1 MALLETYPVGTTV
14 RVGVSS
20 ITYKIVHIGN
30 PDPSLYDP
38 SCDGIWMWQY
48 SPMPSRR
55 WNYQYNKSYA
65 SSEINEYMQAMSL
78 GEELD
83 KTIKWVKIPYAE
95 GEASTVVYSGAEGLS
110 AQWFLLSAREIGTD
124 NSSVHIDGAKLD
136 YFEEGNTETA
146 NVKRILNTSESNAIW
161 WTRTPIRGNST
172 AVYDVLPSGSINAIN
187 CTNRCYVAPAFIL
200 PYNRILVND
209 DGTLTVKPPATLGEL
224 ELKDKITFG
233 KIYDAPIVWEIGDK
247 NHAGYPANSVTLV
260 TNQIIKLLC
269 FDAKESA
276 NSNSD
281 RRSYG
286 NNRYI
291 YSNLRQWLNSAAAAG
306 AWYTAQHSADAAPT
320 SGNVWSG
327 YNAYDG
333 LAGFLNAFTADERAA
348 LLDTTITVGKS
359 STDGGGT
366 ETCTD
371 KIFPLSCTE
380 VGLSGDHTCGS
391 KLAIFSDNSSRIA
404 TVTAECVAN
413 SNYNSNPAAN
423 AAWYYWLRD
432 AYAGSASRARS
443 VNTDG
448 TLGWIN
454 AYFGDG
460 GLRPAC
466 NLSADTPIIPLA
478 DGTYAVAPTMPK
490 ATGDLPV
497 GALVNAQFTDGTS
510 KQCIAVNQ
518 GIPENSA
525 LYDAS
530 CNGTWML
537 FKECTEK
544 RAWHSSNVNDYEN
557 STIHAYLNGE
567 FAGNLDGE
575 FLKSVL
581 QVKLPYR
588 QNGGS
593 GGTDQSG
600 ANGLLTQI
608 FLLSGYEVGFTAS
621 MSSYLPVDGAALT
634 YFEKGNG
641 TSANSKRVTTF
652 KGVTAYWWL
661 RSPSAGNTTT
671 VTLVGPD
678 GGIYSSVCNKSTSV
692 RPAFIL
698 PPDLPVDMQEDG
710 SFNIVTNRSS
720 ARVIINGVETPAASS
735 VIVSGVEK
743 PCACSKIVNGVET
756 PCI

>member
-172 AVYDVLPSGSINAIN
+172 AVYDVLSSGSINATN
-187 CTNRCYVAPAFIL
+187 CTDRCYVAPAFIL

-224 ELKDKITFG
+224 ALKDKITFG

-247 NHAGYPANSVTLV
+247 NHSGFPNNSVTLV
-260 TNQIIKLLC
+260 TAQIIKMMC

-276 NSNSD
+276 NGNSD

-286 NNRYI
+286 NNRWI
-291 YSNLRQWLNSAAAAG
+291 YSNIRQWLNSAAAAN
-306 AWYTAQHSADAAPT
+306 AWYAAQHSADAPPSAA
-320 SGNVWSG
+320 NVWNG
-327 YNAYDG
+327 YNQYQTI
-333 LAGFLNAFTADERAA
+333 AGFLNAFTANERNAI
-348 LLDTTITVGKS
+348 LSTNRVVGRS

-371 KIFPLSCTE
+371 KIFLLTCTE
-380 VGLSGDHTCGS
+380 VGLSGDVTAGS
-391 KLAIFSDNSSRIA
+391 KLAIFSDNNSRIA
-404 TVTAECVAN
+404 TVTPECVAN

-423 AAWYYWLRD
+423 AAWYWWLAD
-432 AYAGSASRARS
+432 AYAGSASDARYVYS
-443 VNTDG
+443 GG
-448 TLGWIN
+448 TLYWGN
-454 AYFGDG
+454 AYYGSR

-544 RAWHSSNVNDYEN
+544 RAWHSSDVNDYEN

-575 FLKSVL
+575 FLKNVL
-581 QVKLPYR
+581 QAKIPYR
-588 QNGGS
+588 PGS
-593 GGTDQSG
+593 GTSPTVNSG
-600 ANGLLTQI
+600 ANGLSCKV
-608 FLLSGYEVGFTAS
+608 FLPSGYEMGWTSSDNQYFPPDGAKLSYFTA
-621 MSSYLPVDGAALT
+621 
-634 YFEKGNG
+634 G
-641 TSANSKRVTTF
+641 TSSAANNKRI
-652 KGVTAYWWL
+652 AYLNGSATSWWL
-661 RSPSAGNTTT
+661 RSPSTNSPGSAFVAYSDGDYRGNGCSSTY
-671 VTLVGPD
+671 
-678 GGIYSSVCNKSTSV
+678 GI

-698 PPDLPVDMQEDG
+698 PLDLPVEMQEDG
-710 SFNIVTNRSS
+710 SFNIVPNRNT
-720 ARVIINGVETPAASS
+720 ACVIVDGVETPAAAS
-735 VIVSGVEK
+735 VIVAGVET

>member
-110 AQWFLLSAREIGTD
+110 TQWFLLSAREIGTD

-269 FDAKESA
+269 FDAMEAA
-276 NSNSD
+276 NGNSD
-281 RRSYG
+281 RRNYG

-291 YSNLRQWLNSAAAAG
+291 YSNIRQWLNSAAAAG
-306 AWYTAQHSADAAPT
+306 AWYTAQHSADAPPSAA
-320 SGNVWSG
+320 NVWNG
-327 YNAYDG
+327 VNQYQT
-333 LAGFLNAFTADERAA
+333 LAGFLNGFTANERAA
-348 LLDTTITVGKS
+348 LLATTITVGKS

-366 ETCTD
+366 ETCVD
-371 KIFPLSCTE
+371 KVFPLSCTE
-380 VGLSGDHTCGS
+380 VNLSGDHVCGS

-404 TVTAECVAN
+404 TVSVSAAAN
-413 SNYNSNPAAN
+413 SNYDVDAN
-423 AAWYYWLRD
+423 QAWYYWLRD
-432 AYAGSASRARS
+432 AYAGSALHARL
-443 VNTDG
+443 VWGDG
-448 TLGWIN
+448 TLFWNRANLGSR
-454 AYFGDG
+454 

-544 RAWHSSNVNDYEN
+544 RAWHSSDVNDYEN

-575 FLKSVL
+575 FLKNVL
-581 QVKLPYR
+581 QAKIPYR
-588 QNGGS
+588 PGS
-593 GGTDQSG
+593 GTSPTVNSG
-600 ANGLLTQI
+600 ANGLSCKV
-608 FLLSGYEVGFTAS
+608 FLLSGYEMGWTLS
-621 MSSYLPVDGAALT
+621 DNPNLPPDGAKLS
-634 YFEKGNG
+634 YFDAGILAEANNKRIAYFNG
-641 TSANSKRVTTF
+641 SATS
-652 KGVTAYWWL
+652 WWL
-661 RSPSAGNTTT
+661 RSPGLGISGRVWLVNSTGNCDDYN
-671 VTLVGPD
+671 GENIH
-678 GGIYSSVCNKSTSV
+678 GV
-692 RPAFIL
+692 RPAFVL
-698 PPDLPVDMQEDG
+698 PLDLPVEMQEDG
-710 SFNIVTNRSS
+710 SFNIVPNRST
-720 ARVIINGVETPAASS
+720 ARVIVDGVETPAAAS
-735 VIVSGVEK
+735 VIVAGVET